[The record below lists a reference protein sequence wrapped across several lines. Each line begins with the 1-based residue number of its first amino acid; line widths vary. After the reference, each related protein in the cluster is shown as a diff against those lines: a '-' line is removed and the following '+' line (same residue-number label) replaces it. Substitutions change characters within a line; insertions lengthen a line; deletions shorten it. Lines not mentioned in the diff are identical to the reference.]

1 MVQHQDKTEKQD
13 RIMDI
18 MDAMDP
24 EEDSEVRESSSLKE
38 LLMKLWRKQNKRTN

>member
-1 MVQHQDKTEKQD
+1 MDRRMKGEKTMVQHQDKTEKQD

-24 EEDSEVRESSSLKE
+24 EEDSKE
-38 LLMKLWRKQNKRTN
+38 EDSYD